1 MRKARECGLW
11 WYKAGMFRW
20 ILLAALLVGCSQA
33 APERDVKAE
42 KRAHRLEAARTAA
55 AQLPKRTVYRFDD
68 GELVVLDIATVVD
81 GGFAD
86 TQKCF
91 LWRDTQMGTASLQ
104 CPASASA
111 DLPDIQ

>member
-1 MRKARECGLW
+1 MG
-11 WYKAGMFRW
+11 
-20 ILLAALLVGCSQA
+20 
-33 APERDVKAE
+33 
-42 KRAHRLEAARTAA
+42 AARSSVT
-55 AQLPKRTVYRFDD
+55 QPPKRTVYRFEN

-91 LWRDTQMGTASLQ
+91 LWRDTQIGAASLQ
-104 CPASASA
+104 CPGSASA